1 MVRHS
6 GLDQRTARQCGAPAA
21 ADDLRHQA
29 EHAFIGAEPLPEQQR
44 INAQNT
50 HEGNFFKVKPLG
62 NHLRTQQD
70 IVLVPGK
77 LRQHRFVGVFLA
89 GGVLIHPQN
98 AGVGQKLG
106 QFFLDALSAKTA
118 VVDLAA
124 ALGAEY
130 RQRMHRVAAVVAHQ
144 RLLRLVVN
152 QRHAAIGAFQ
162 HMATIGTHADG
173 AIAATVQ
180 KQDALLA
187 VIQVFLQFA
196 RQAAADFPRVACGEL
211 SPHIKKI
218 HARQRAA
225 AIAVG
230 QGDKFQFTALG
241 GVVSL
246 GQWRGRGKE

>member
-1 MVRHS
+1 M
-6 GLDQRTARQCGAPAA
+6 
-21 ADDLRHQA
+21 
-29 EHAFIGAEPLPEQQR
+29 
-44 INAQNT
+44 
-50 HEGNFFKVKPLG
+50 
-62 NHLRTQQD
+62 
-70 IVLVPGK
+70 PGK

-106 QFFLDALSAKTA
+106 QFFLDALSTKTA

-124 ALGAEY
+124 ALGADH

-144 RLLRLVVN
+144 RLLRLVIN

-162 HMATIGTHADG
+162 HMAAIGTHADG

-187 VIQVFLQFA
+187 VIQVFLQFT
-196 RQAAADFPRVACGEL
+196 RQAAADFPRVACGEFG
-211 SPHIKKI
+211 PHINKI

-230 QGDKFQFTALG
+230 QGDKFQFAALG

-246 GQWRGRGKE
+246 GQWRGRGKEQ